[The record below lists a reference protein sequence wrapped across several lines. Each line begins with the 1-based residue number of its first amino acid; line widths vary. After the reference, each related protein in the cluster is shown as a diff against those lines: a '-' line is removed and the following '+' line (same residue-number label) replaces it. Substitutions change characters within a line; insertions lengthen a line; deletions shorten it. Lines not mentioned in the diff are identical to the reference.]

1 MDTLT
6 RKLVALIAAAEFLLA
21 LLRLIDLLKS
31 PRIETHLRGNARFP
45 FNKQLR
51 RFHYRRKAKSLLESR
66 LLKCG
71 SSDWTRTSDIRINSP
86 PFYRLNYRGIVWGH
100 MLAAKNLLSNL
111 ILRPLQQLLHSS
123 TIRCYL
129 LHFSVKSTLQVCRFS
144 PII

>member
-6 RKLVALIAAAEFLLA
+6 RKLVVLIAAAEFLLA

-31 PRIETHLRGNARFP
+31 SRIETHLRGNARFP
-45 FNKQLR
+45 FNKALS
-51 RFHYRRKAKSLLESR
+51 FADCKKAKSLLESR